1 MFDINTCT
9 LIPAHKTKPK
19 HKFPLPGRRS
29 PWKEREIQWNSGPVE
44 VDGNFATDCSTQ
56 EPSLQ
61 TCKEFSN
68 RIVIY
73 AGEDDNTTGKIWCL
87 DKWTIDTASAYIFS
101 TKATSGHLSC
111 KDREAC
117 ERKEQKKPF
126 FCPYAHMLICVIC
139 WAGLNPAWVFM
150 VTLQRLCFSSDN
162 HRWWGL
168 PLTCTFVF

>member
-29 PWKEREIQWNSGPVE
+29 PWKERHIQWNSGPVE

-68 RIVIY
+68 QIVIY
-73 AGEDDNTTGKIWCL
+73 AGEDDNTRGKIWCL

-101 TKATSGHLSC
+101 TKATSGHLSF

-117 ERKEQKKPF
+117 EGKEQKEPF
-126 FCPYAHMLICVIC
+126 FCPYAHMCHMLSRSEPCMSVYGYSSK
-139 WAGLNPAWVFM
+139 AL
-150 VTLQRLCFSSDN
+150 LQFRQSQMMRTATDVHFCF
-162 HRWWGL
+162 
-168 PLTCTFVF
+168 LT